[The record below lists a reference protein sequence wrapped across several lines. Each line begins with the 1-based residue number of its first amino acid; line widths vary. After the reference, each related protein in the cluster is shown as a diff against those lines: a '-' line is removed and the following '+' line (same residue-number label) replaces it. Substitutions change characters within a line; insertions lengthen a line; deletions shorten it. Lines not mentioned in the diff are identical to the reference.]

1 MYIFCYHQ
9 VLKSY
14 WFKSAFLMR
23 GYYQMGG
30 CDYLAWLNYDS
41 SRRIL
46 FLEQATIVGSEVFQA
61 PICAKQAIDN
71 LHAV

>member
-1 MYIFCYHQ
+1 
-9 VLKSY
+9 
-14 WFKSAFLMR
+14 MR

-46 FLEQATIVGSEVFQA
+46 FLERATIVGSEVFQA